1 MIVRVESLRSLSRII
16 FGGGKSIEISILFE
30 IYKCSR
36 LLISHKSTLMAITSL
51 KTIEHIYRCTDF
63 FMTPEHLQEPQKL
76 ISGVLMTNVTTKVLR
91 VRREITNLIS
101 LLLISNQLP
110 SKPIKSD
117 ITRELRIQLF
127 ENESNF
133 KPLNVPSSDLT
144 PRPSRDLP
152 RSSRE
157 RRSNYLKNDPTTF
170 SSVNNLPGSNNIALE
185 NSTNAQAPISK
196 FDNKDSQSL
205 ESFRDNNSEFFPA
218 KSINLQNPTPKP
230 QDLSSSLK
238 KDSNQKNDSQDLDI
252 SGFSLVKSLRFL
264 SSTFNKHSSS
274 REERTAI
281 CEIYSSIINNM
292 DSNMIESYY
301 PILVNHIIIDL
312 LGFTQVKVFNTR
324 NNIINLNSLES
335 NADNSAAKFSNSTQ
349 NLEINSTNLAIKSIA
364 NWILRVP
371 IAQKLDPSAKFK
383 ALKYLKNFWIDGFY
397 YYSSKASNAAKTETS
412 ASENKYGQLFIKKMK
427 NSWDEIDFNDFH
439 NISSIF
445 KNYGESC
452 LTSVLEEFRYL
463 IEDVGTN
470 SIDLNIFPLKK
481 YKSDDQHYSE
491 EDNNYSDFDIPESLN
506 DFSDVSEKKN
516 FKIIDEEVLIN
527 LLKSNADSI
536 KLSACL
542 CISSYL
548 NQNPKLIAPIMEYL
562 YKKIELRLA
571 LAFDDLNFFEKLS
584 DSDIEN
590 KYVIKKV
597 SNTYVDTHIS
607 SDHYSAA
614 ISFLQPGI
622 NELREGL
629 SYAQTLSTLIAN
641 NVINNAFYTPLSL
654 LDWVYEVAIKL
665 LKNVYQIN
673 GPRVYQV
680 ESAFNSASNDIKNNL
695 DFLFDSNDSNTSF
708 QDNESRSKVFST
720 DPLGLNSFFGIPPE
734 NINHRS
740 VTSTIIDH
748 PGTHSVTYTS
758 NTDTTKKSQIGAK
771 KMIFLHIKRLSFC
784 NLKLNIGWSLLSSFF
799 SLIPEIYG
807 VEWLRTKMECDWL
820 PLWKKSLSQG
830 KFISNTAILNSS
842 LKDNTQNYFQDN
854 KIIDSTIYH
863 VYCTMPWSE
872 RAHLLQSRS
881 LSLLHL
887 SGFLKTL
894 SSLQSTNPELPLHF
908 ALKGSIPRTL
918 AKCIKNGLTFADT
931 ILDTPPPPKRGLD
944 LGAIYGN
951 SLLLSGSFESIE
963 VSPGF
968 YFINTPDFKN
978 SSTDL
983 HEAKKWSG
991 LYVSGGY
998 TTDYRA
1004 PQKLL
1009 PNSVAIGISHFD
1021 IRYHIVSCSI
1031 SLALLRCDSN
1041 TTLAP
1046 LVLKMCLHL
1055 LTSSNN
1061 ELDVYQIKQISS
1073 LKNAH
1078 STASLINSELDDKN
1092 VNSLKLD
1099 KFEKPNY
1106 KPQWSYLSGF
1116 KSGSWGYESE
1126 VGGTSLLRKLFEYGS
1141 SVSCSDQEK
1150 SPYLS
1155 LAYGLNYGVDFN
1167 NHHFGSLYFSQWKNW
1182 CPEPRGYLNKL
1193 PIAPQ
1198 NDSYNNAP
1206 LNEYISLVD
1215 ISVQYFGLIF
1225 NSMEESAQ
1233 LNLLQEML
1241 NRMQRLP
1248 YNSHRQA
1255 AILTNFLSAMFSAA
1269 KTVQNNLNEDKN
1281 SSNLQ
1286 STGTSHAS
1294 LNINRG
1300 SNTKTKL
1307 IPVKIASFMSDVAR
1321 SALFVPSAAHRLL
1334 SSEILGLLA
1343 LASENTA
1350 EYLSPL
1356 IERLTHQAI
1365 RSRDRFAR
1373 AGTALAL
1380 GSIYVHAGSIAASY
1394 HLQRV
1399 VVMLNSLAND
1409 SDPLVHMWALR
1420 ALAEAAI
1427 SAGFM
1432 FLKFGTDTLQM
1443 IAKLFMSDTHSYPFL
1458 GECQLTN
1465 VIRRLPLKSFIDSS
1479 NSYQPLD
1486 YYSSLK
1492 STRNPKA
1499 LIRNEPRASVPGK
1512 NDLASAK
1519 SNNDSSFQSSVALG
1533 HDAAIYHPN
1542 SITHKFENSD
1552 VDSNVNSSGS
1562 ANLAMGLQSDWSR
1575 SCCEMDLDGF
1585 DSRQAL
1591 ARMLNALILALGPS
1605 IQQTPETFTLV
1616 TSFMREILKT
1626 TEEIGI
1632 NVNIHRV
1639 SNSRDSNFKT
1649 LSLSSDSPPT
1659 KIFSVIQK
1667 IRYARAQPI
1676 PFGSK
1681 NSYDVVSNNNSKIT
1695 NTLYLNPSV
1704 NLVFPFC
1711 DPDGTSSVLIECVQI
1726 LQQQQMFF
1734 SNFSS
1739 QLDSRDTSFLYNDF
1753 YLDQIFLNQMR
1764 PILRCVKQVNGI
1776 YDLPIINGIMD
1787 LQIHTT
1793 KAMENMLRLYSDRI
1807 LDNFLIYDQSN
1818 SHSGPSSSSL
1828 EQPIIS
1834 DAKEWIKKNFTR
1846 SSCMYVALGWS
1857 WSDILFEAL
1866 ILHSNTY
1873 NHGINFAQSNLL
1885 IKNIDELSNTIISH
1899 VLNEERGDIISTF
1912 TLSNKLYGF
1921 SPLINSVA
1929 SSDSNKSCTIH
1940 QANDS
1945 NTKPLEK
1952 FRILETIN
1960 LLQVL
1965 SSFIIDKHQYISPK
1979 LIRKDLNF
1987 GQWSIE
1993 SGESSPL
2000 SDFEWLS
2007 NIENSDAKFNLKNN
2021 IPNTNVEKYQE
2032 KFPQEFYK
2040 HANQFTQI
2048 LSVNLIT
2055 KILEETY
2062 NIIYEGTTM
2071 LQNESK
2077 NTFSNKNWNV
2087 HIFSHLISD
2096 LVTVAYI
2103 SIKTPSSSKSPL
2115 SIAGFKLMS
2124 VIIKQ
2129 FKQAPDIAI
2138 LEKLGTNNFSKK
2150 INQFDI
2156 SPILELYE
2164 AQIKS
2169 SIMPLIFSFEDE
2181 FISNDELFNTSSV
2194 NANSSKNFINRN
2206 SYRDAKGVPDEPID
2220 YISSGLELLS
2230 DCIFSNIISD
2240 SRTLKRVLNVISIPI
2255 KFKFETN
2262 SKNHFNELPQLNAI
2276 LNFELLNIWNKL
2288 IKFIYNFE
2296 TNNHL
2301 FDSEWEKEL
2310 YSNLKKP
2317 TYEIQNVL
2325 IKLFTDIVCDY
2336 STLYTYQYHHNNL
2349 QNSTSKNKRS
2359 STFYLQNL
2367 GMNPFYSLNSISDL
2381 KNFYFS
2387 YTNLRIP
2394 FQRIIIPSIESILF
2408 LAKISINNDGT
2419 NIFLPLGL
2427 SPELSKHR
2435 NNEAINSLIS
2445 HLNSGYL
2452 SSPYRNCLYIKN
2464 FNNNN
2469 GLNIEVDE
2477 GESISNYNLSNSTF
2491 QFFTVLSILITN
2503 SLNPQHNQNYSGLS
2517 HAQTSMHSQLNI
2529 DFTTSSI
2536 FSYFYSKSNQVY
2548 NSNRSDNNK
2557 QRSLKAKYEKIDISS
2572 LALETLCILFDHY
2585 SEIDLAHLLFST
2597 QPEDILNLTKV
2608 PSFASIIVNSIISP
2622 VLSKYSLHYSSKS
2635 SLLQILYSINITRS
2649 IFLSHDLLYYKDKS
2663 NNIKYVL
2670 EQWLFS
2676 SCDRNFSSS
2685 NSKPL
2690 EYDHLTLNMF
2700 GFISDHSSVDL
2711 MNILASILKIIEF
2724 SLPTLNISDNGD
2736 LKTDICSEHK
2746 DLHVEVYFSCL
2757 NLLLDISTKVLE
2769 LFEIS
2774 HSKVLLE
2781 ISEYLL
2787 NIPLEALF
2795 SISSSYPGLFN
2806 FLSAF
2811 QASESFD
2818 INASIAILKKSSEEY
2833 FTNHYFPLFVRLYK
2847 NLTKVISCQ
2856 KISQTSITP
2865 TDTLST
2871 RSQTTKKFLDTIIYL
2886 YSNSI
2891 RSFTKCINENKKN
2904 ISNSISMFWLLST
2917 RLVTSLE
2924 AISESSSENS
2934 LLFENTLFAL
2944 QKTIYLSLSDQII
2957 NSLDKLDI
2965 NSIET
2970 CDVIGLEVLSTFA
2983 SHFNQKQISK
2993 CLTETKYEKNIIY
3006 TFNRIL
3012 KLLIRIS
3019 CVSVDIS
3026 YNSVAKSYDDQLFS
3040 IFSLSNELLVKILS
3054 EYSTEF
3060 IQSSISTLVISYL
3073 CLLKYCDNLDLFK
3086 SSNGSIKVI
3095 QDIEPDLGKKIKSK
3109 FSEFILNLAVTHNIY
3124 FKYAVQEIVRK
3135 EQDFISNPSY
3145 QSQLHN
3151 TQPMLIRKILE
3162 GVLRGEYKYNL
3173 V

>member
-1 MIVRVESLRSLSRII
+1 M
-16 FGGGKSIEISILFE
+16 KS
-30 IYKCSR
+30 
-36 LLISHKSTLMAITSL
+36 
-51 KTIEHIYRCTDF
+51 
-63 FMTPEHLQEPQKL
+63 
-76 ISGVLMTNVTTKVLR
+76 VTTKVLR

-110 SKPIKSD
+110 SKPTKSD
-117 ITRELRIQLF
+117 IIRELRIQLF
-127 ENESNF
+127 ENEVNF
-133 KPLNVPSSDLT
+133 KPPNVPSSVLT
-144 PRPSRDLP
+144 PRTSRDLP
-152 RSSRE
+152 HSSRDG
-157 RRSNYLKNDPTTF
+157 RSNYLKNKSTTF
-170 SSVNNLPGSNNIALE
+170 PSVSNLPGPNSIVPE
-185 NSTNAQAPISK
+185 NSTHTQTPISNY
-196 FDNKDSQSL
+196 DSKDSQSL

-230 QDLSSSLK
+230 QDLNSSLN
-238 KDSNQKNDSQDLDI
+238 KDSNQKNDSLNLDI

-281 CEIYSSIINNM
+281 CEIYSSIFNNM

-312 LGFTQVKVFNTR
+312 LGFTQVKVYNTR
-324 NNIINLNSLES
+324 NNIINLSSLEN
-335 NADNSAAKFSNSTQ
+335 NADSSTAKFSNSTQ
-349 NLEINSTNLAIKSIA
+349 NLEINSTNLAIKNII

-397 YYSSKASNAAKTETS
+397 YYGSKTSNVVKAETN
-412 ASENKYGQLFIKKMK
+412 ASESKLAQLFSKKMK

-439 NISSIF
+439 NIRSIF
-445 KNYGESC
+445 KNYGEPC

-463 IEDVGTN
+463 IEDVGTK

-481 YKSDDQHYSE
+481 YKSDDQLYSE
-491 EDNNYSDFDIPESLN
+491 EDINHSDFDISESLN

-516 FKIIDEEVLIN
+516 FKIIDDEVLIS

-548 NQNPKLIAPIMEYL
+548 NQNPKLIAPVMEYL
-562 YKKIELRLA
+562 YKKIELRLS
-571 LAFDDLNFFEKLS
+571 LAYDDLNFFEKLS

-597 SNTYVDTHIS
+597 SNTHVDTHIS

-673 GPRVYQV
+673 GPRIYQV
-680 ESAFNSASNDIKNNL
+680 ESAFNSAGNDVKSNL
-695 DFLFDSNDSNTSF
+695 GFLLDSNDSNASF
-708 QDNESRSKVFST
+708 QDSLSRSKVFST
-720 DPLGLNSFFGIPPE
+720 DPLGLNSFFGISPE
-734 NINHRS
+734 NINHHS
-740 VTSTIIDH
+740 VTSTDQDH
-748 PGTHSVTYTS
+748 PGIHSITYTS
-758 NTDTTKKSQIGAK
+758 NTETTKKSQIGAK

-784 NLKLNIGWSLLSSFF
+784 NMKLNIGWSLLSSFF

-807 VEWLRTKMECDWL
+807 FDWLRTRMEHDWL

-842 LKDNTQNYFQDN
+842 LKDDTQNYFQDN

-894 SSLQSTNPELPLHF
+894 SSLQSTNPDLPLHF
-908 ALKGSIPRTL
+908 ALKGSVPRTL

-931 ILDTPPPPKRGLD
+931 ILDTPPPPKKGLD

-1009 PNSVAIGISHFD
+1009 PNSAAIGISHFD

-1041 TTLAP
+1041 ATLAP
-1046 LVLKMCLHL
+1046 LVLKMCLHI

-1092 VNSLKLD
+1092 MNSLKLD

-1150 SPYLS
+1150 PPYLS

-1167 NHHFGSLYFSQWKNW
+1167 NHHFGSLCFSQWKNW

-1193 PIAPQ
+1193 PITPQ
-1198 NDSYNNAP
+1198 KNSYSNAP

-1269 KTVQNNLNEDKN
+1269 KTIQNNLSEDKN
-1281 SSNLQ
+1281 SSNLH
-1286 STGTSHAS
+1286 SVGTSHVS
-1294 LNINRG
+1294 FNPNRG
-1300 SNTKTKL
+1300 SNSKTKL
-1307 IPVKIASFMSDVAR
+1307 ISVKIASFMSDVAR

-1343 LASENTA
+1343 LASENTT

-1465 VIRRLPLKSFIDSS
+1465 IIRHLPLKSFIDSS
-1479 NSYQPLD
+1479 NSHQSLD
-1486 YYSSLK
+1486 YYSGLK

-1499 LIRNEPRASVPGK
+1499 LIRKDPKTGVPGK
-1512 NDLASAK
+1512 NDLANAK

-1639 SNSRDSNFKT
+1639 SNSRDSDFKI

-1667 IRYARAQPI
+1667 IRFAREQPI

-1681 NSYDVVSNNNSKIT
+1681 NSYDVGSNNNTKIT
-1695 NTLYLNPSV
+1695 NSLYLNPSV

-1739 QLDSRDTSFLYNDF
+1739 QLNSRDTSFLYNDF

-1764 PILRCVKQVNGI
+1764 PILRCVKHVNGVN
-1776 YDLPIINGIMD
+1776 DLPIINGIMD

-1793 KAMENMLRLYSDRI
+1793 KAMENMLRLYSNRI

-1818 SHSGPSSSSL
+1818 SHSGSSSFCL
-1828 EQPIIS
+1828 EQPEIS
-1834 DAKEWIKKNFTR
+1834 DAKEWIKKKFTR
-1846 SSCMYVALGWS
+1846 SSRMFVALGWS

-1899 VLNEERGDIISTF
+1899 VLNEERDDIINTF
-1912 TLSNKLYGF
+1912 MLSNKLYGF

-1929 SSDSNKSCTIH
+1929 SSDTNKSNTI
-1940 QANDS
+1940 QQVNDS
-1945 NTKPLEK
+1945 NTKPLET
-1952 FRILETIN
+1952 FRFLETIN

-1965 SSFIIDKHQYISPK
+1965 TSFIIDKHQYISPK

-1993 SGESSPL
+1993 SGEISPL

-2021 IPNTNVEKYQE
+2021 IPNTNVEKYHE
-2032 KFPQEFYK
+2032 RFPQEFYK

-2048 LSVNLIT
+2048 LSVNLIS

-2062 NIIYEGTTM
+2062 NIIYEGIIM
-2071 LQNESK
+2071 PRNESK
-2077 NTFSNKNWNV
+2077 NTLPSKNWNV

-2096 LVTVAYI
+2096 LITVAYI

-2124 VIIKQ
+2124 VLVKQ

-2138 LEKLGTNNFSKK
+2138 LEKLGTNNFSKT
-2150 INQFDI
+2150 IDQFDI

-2181 FISNDELFNTSSV
+2181 FISNDELFNASSG
-2194 NANSSKNFINRN
+2194 NASSSKNCINRH

-2240 SRTLKRVLNVISIPI
+2240 SRTIKRVINVISIPI

-2296 TNNHL
+2296 TCNYL
-2301 FDSEWEKEL
+2301 FGSEWEKEL

-2317 TYEIQNVL
+2317 TYEIQSVL

-2336 STLYTYQYHHNNL
+2336 STLYTYQYHHNNF
-2349 QNSTSKNKRS
+2349 QNIISKNKRS
-2359 STFYLQNL
+2359 NTFNLQSL
-2367 GMNPFYSLNSISDL
+2367 GLNPFYSLNSISDL
-2381 KNFYFS
+2381 KNFYYS
-2387 YTNLRIP
+2387 YTQLRSP

-2408 LAKISINNDGT
+2408 LTKISINNEGT
-2419 NIFLPLGL
+2419 NECQTLEV
-2427 SPELSKHR
+2427 SPELSRYR

-2452 SSPYRNCLYIKN
+2452 SSTYCNCLYIKN
-2464 FNNNN
+2464 DNN
-2469 GLNIEVDE
+2469 GNDLSDDVNE
-2477 GESISNYNLSNSTF
+2477 GESILNTKLSNSTL
-2491 QFFTVLSILITN
+2491 QFFTVLSILLTQ
-2503 SLNPQHNQNYSGLS
+2503 SFNPQHSHTHGGLS
-2517 HAQTSMHSQLNI
+2517 HAQTSTHNQLI
-2529 DFTTSSI
+2529 FDFTTSSI
-2536 FSYFYSKSNQVY
+2536 FSYFYSKPNQIY
-2548 NSNRSDNNK
+2548 NSNRSVNNK
-2557 QRSLKAKYEKIDISS
+2557 QRSLEAKYEKINITS

-2597 QPEDILNLTKV
+2597 QPEDILNPSKV
-2608 PSFASIIVNSIISP
+2608 PSFASIIANSIISP
-2622 VLSKYSLHYSSKS
+2622 TLSKYNLHISSKS
-2635 SLLQILYSINITRS
+2635 SLLQILNSINITRS
-2649 IFLSHDLLYYKDKS
+2649 IFKSQDLLYYKDKS
-2663 NNIKYVL
+2663 NDIKYVL
-2670 EQWLFS
+2670 KQWLFR
-2676 SCDRNFSSS
+2676 SCDSNLSSS
-2685 NSKPL
+2685 NSESSEHDQL
-2690 EYDHLTLNMF
+2690 SHNMF
-2700 GFISDHSSVDL
+2700 GFISNHSNVDL
-2711 MNILASILKIIEF
+2711 MNILSCVLKIIEF
-2724 SLPTLNISDNGD
+2724 SLPTLNISENGGFKPDLCLD
-2736 LKTDICSEHK
+2736 LKE
-2746 DLHVEVYFSCL
+2746 LHVEVYFTSL
-2757 NLLLDISTKVLE
+2757 YLILDISTKVLE
-2769 LFEIS
+2769 LFEIT

-2787 NIPLEALF
+2787 NIPIEALF

-2806 FLSAF
+2806 SLSSS

-2818 INASIAILKKSSEEY
+2818 HNASIATLKKSSEEY
-2833 FTNHYFPLFVRLYK
+2833 FINHYYPLLFRLYA
-2847 NLTKVISCQ
+2847 NLAKVISCQ
-2856 KISQTSITP
+2856 EVSQISLTP
-2865 TDTLST
+2865 TFTLNT
-2871 RSQTTKKFLDTIIYL
+2871 GSQTTKKISDTIIYL
-2886 YSNSI
+2886 YGNSI
-2891 RSFTKCINENKKN
+2891 RNFTKCINENKKN
-2904 ISNSISMFWLLST
+2904 ISNSISMFWLLSC

-2924 AISESSSENS
+2924 AIYKNSSENS
-2934 LLFENTLFAL
+2934 LFFENTLFAL
-2944 QKTIYLSLSDQII
+2944 QKSIYLSLSDQII
-2957 NSLDKLDI
+2957 NSLDNLDI
-2965 NSIET
+2965 YSIEK
-2970 CDVIGLEVLSTFA
+2970 CDIIGLEVLSTFA
-2983 SHFNQKQISK
+2983 SHFNQKQVSK
-2993 CLTETKYEKNIIY
+2993 CLTDTKYEKNIIY

-3026 YNSVAKSYDDQLFS
+3026 FSSEAKSYDNQIFA
-3040 IFSLSNELLVKILS
+3040 IFSLSNELLVNILS
-3054 EYSTEF
+3054 DFSTEF

-3073 CLLKYCDNLDLFK
+3073 CILKYCDNINICK
-3086 SSNGSIKVI
+3086 STTGSIKGI
-3095 QDIEPDLGKKIKSK
+3095 LDIEPDLGKKIKSK

-3124 FKYAVQEIVRK
+3124 FKSTVQEIIRK
-3135 EQDFISNPSY
+3135 EQDTIPNPSRET
-3145 QSQLHN
+3145 QHQNS
-3151 TQPMLIRKILE
+3151 QPMLIRKILE